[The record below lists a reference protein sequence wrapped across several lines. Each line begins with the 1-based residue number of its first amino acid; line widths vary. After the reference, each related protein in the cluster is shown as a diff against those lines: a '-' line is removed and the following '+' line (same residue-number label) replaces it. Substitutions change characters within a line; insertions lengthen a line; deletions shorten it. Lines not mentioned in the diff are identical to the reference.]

1 MENIRRF
8 KYNGEDSLV
17 LPAHAEAFTTLS
29 IWIEGIA
36 DELKIPFKTK
46 NQLLIAVDE
55 IFTNIASYGYPT
67 SSGSAT
73 VVVEFDMIKE
83 ILTIIFYDTGVA
95 YNPLEANPPD
105 ISISVDERPLGGL
118 GIFLVRKLMDSV
130 EYRRENDKNILILKK
145 QVSGDL

>member
-17 LPAHAEAFTTLS
+17 LPAQAEAFTTLS
-29 IWIEGIA
+29 LWIEGIA
-36 DELKIPFKTK
+36 DELAVPFKTK

-67 SSGSAT
+67 SNGSAT
-73 VVVEFDMIKE
+73 VVVEFDMVKE
-83 ILTIIFYDTGVA
+83 ILIIVFTDTGVA
-95 YNPLEANPPD
+95 YNPLEAVSPD
-105 ISISVDERPLGGL
+105 ISGPVDERPLGGL

-130 EYRRENDKNILILKK
+130 EYQRENDKNILILKK
-145 QVSGDL
+145 QVSGEL